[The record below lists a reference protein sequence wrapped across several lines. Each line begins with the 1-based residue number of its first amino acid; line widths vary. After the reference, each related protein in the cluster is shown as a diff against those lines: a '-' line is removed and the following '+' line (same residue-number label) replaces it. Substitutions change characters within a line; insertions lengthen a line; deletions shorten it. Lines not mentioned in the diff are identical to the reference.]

1 MQENEFERKVQ
12 QKMDGLRVR
21 PSGAVWENVE
31 HELRKKKKRRV
42 VFYIFLLAGLS
53 LLGYSGYFLFNQ
65 PKQNIV
71 DQTSTSSLNKQG
83 TGPLREEEKTSN
95 PVIPQN
101 EKNVAVHPD
110 ELSQEPARKDIAN
123 DADKKLNAVDN
134 KHQTKKVNDNI
145 LKVPV
150 AGNSGRHHEKTGVVV
165 SKATQD
171 LNRKE
176 PVEAV
181 DPRNDATNEAG
192 IAKNENVVGKP
203 AVNSKIGQPGMPSL
217 QVDEQARVV
226 LPQDSLL
233 DKNEKPTAGI
243 KTDTATVANNENAI
257 VQLSPQ
263 NKKPG
268 KLKWGFEFSAG
279 VSDVER
285 SALPFKSGQQRM
297 YDYFSPLPIT
307 PGNAAYFPPV
317 APSPI
322 EPGFGFK
329 LGPVVEM
336 ELSKRSTL
344 SAGLHYARMS
354 TKMKVGTY
362 TNTSVVVNNAASQS
376 LRLSAAYSGFHQKDY
391 TSHYHFIQLPVAFHL
406 QLNKGKKLP
415 VSWVAGAS
423 AGYLVNTNMLLY
435 DTAAGGIYYR
445 DKKAFNR
452 FQFNLHSGFAL
463 RFGNGKAVQWSVGPE
478 VSLGMNKLVKDTYTK
493 KQYMLYGGLTG
504 RLIFSKKK

>member
-12 QKMDGLRVR
+12 QKMDSLRLR

-83 TGPLREEEKTSN
+83 TGPVREEKTSN
-95 PVIPQN
+95 PVIPQS
-101 EKNVAVHPD
+101 EKNVAVPPG
-110 ELSQEPARKDIAN
+110 ELSGEPAKNDIVN
-123 DADKKLNAVDN
+123 DAGKKRNAIDN
-134 KHQTKKVNDNI
+134 KHQTKIVNGSI

-150 AGNSGRHHEKTGVVV
+150 ADHSTRHHEKTGVVV
-165 SKATQD
+165 SKTTQD
-171 LNRKE
+171 FNRKE

-181 DPRNDATNEAG
+181 DSRKDAAIVAD
-192 IAKNENVVGKP
+192 IAKNENVVEKATVESK
-203 AVNSKIGQPGMPSL
+203 AVQPGIPSA
-217 QVDEQARVV
+217 QVDEQAKMLQSQEPV
-226 LPQDSLL
+226 L
-233 DKNEKPTAGI
+233 DKSEKVVTGI
-243 KTDTATVANNENAI
+243 KADTATVADKESAI
-257 VQLSPQ
+257 AQLSPP
-263 NKKPG
+263 NKKAG

-285 SALPFKSGQQRM
+285 SALPFKSGQQSM
-297 YDYFSPLPIT
+297 DAYFSPLPIT

-317 APSPI
+317 APSPV

-344 SAGLHYARMS
+344 SAGLQYARMS
-354 TKMKVGTY
+354 TQMKVGTF

-376 LRLSAAYSGFHQKDY
+376 LRLNAAYSGFHQKDY

-435 DTAAGGIYYR
+435 DTAAGGIYYS
-445 DKKAFNR
+445 DNKAFNR
-452 FQFNLHSGFAL
+452 FQFNLHSGFAF
-463 RFGNGKAVQWSVGPE
+463 RFGIGKAVQWSVGPE
-478 VSLGMNKLVKDTYTK
+478 VSLGMNKLVKDAYTK